1 MSLRSLIAITEKTKT
16 QPWRPDRMLTEE
28 EFRMVRYAT
37 RSWLLQ
43 ERVPLSFVQA
53 RIYLHEEKPETLEE
67 IAEKFDLPLDKVTE
81 AEAFIRRKVEDAE
94 EKRDV
99 FFGHTPIY
107 PTDEVPEG
115 HNTWG
120 SIKSS

>member
-1 MSLRSLIAITEKTKT
+1 MKERNRIK
-16 QPWRPDRMLTEE
+16 PWQHGEILTNE

-67 IAEKFDLPLDKVTE
+67 IAEKFNLPINKVKE
-81 AEAFIRRKVEDAE
+81 AEPVIRKKVEEAE
-94 EKRDV
+94 KERDV
-99 FFGHTPIY
+99 FFGHTPIF
-107 PTDEVPEG
+107 PEE
-115 HNTWG
+115 
-120 SIKSS
+120 

>member
-1 MSLRSLIAITEKTKT
+1 MKMRNRIK
-16 QPWRPDRMLTEE
+16 PWQHGEILTDE

-67 IAEKFDLPLDKVTE
+67 IAEKFNLPIDRVRE
-81 AEAFIRRKVEDAE
+81 AEPIIKKKVKDAE
-94 EKRDV
+94 KERDI
-99 FFGHTPIY
+99 FFDHGPIY
-107 PTDEVPEG
+107 PKE
-115 HNTWG
+115 
-120 SIKSS
+120 

>member
-1 MSLRSLIAITEKTKT
+1 MKERNRIK
-16 QPWRPDRMLTEE
+16 PWQHGEILTNE

-67 IAEKFDLPLDKVTE
+67 IAEMFNLPINKVKE
-81 AEAFIRRKVEDAE
+81 AEPVIRKKVEEAE
-94 EKRDV
+94 KERDV
-99 FFGHTPIY
+99 FFGHTPIF
-107 PTDEVPEG
+107 PEE
-115 HNTWG
+115 
-120 SIKSS
+120 

>member
-1 MSLRSLIAITEKTKT
+1 MKMRNRIK
-16 QPWRPDRMLTEE
+16 PWQHGEILTDE

-67 IAEKFDLPLDKVTE
+67 IAEKFNLPIDRGIRHRTRNLSLPL
-81 AEAFIRRKVEDAE
+81 
-94 EKRDV
+94 
-99 FFGHTPIY
+99 H
-107 PTDEVPEG
+107 
-115 HNTWG
+115 W
-120 SIKSS
+120 S

>member
-1 MSLRSLIAITEKTKT
+1 MKERNRIK
-16 QPWRPDRMLTEE
+16 PWQHGEILTNE

-67 IAEKFDLPLDKVTE
+67 IAEMFNLPINKVKE
-81 AEAFIRRKVEDAE
+81 AEPIIRKKVEDAE
-94 EKRDV
+94 KERDI
-99 FFGHTPIY
+99 FFGHSPIF
-107 PTDEVPEG
+107 PER
-115 HNTWG
+115 
-120 SIKSS
+120 

>member
-1 MSLRSLIAITEKTKT
+1 MKERNRIK
-16 QPWRPDRMLTEE
+16 PWQHGDILTNE

-67 IAEKFDLPLDKVTE
+67 IAEMFNLPINKVKE
-81 AEAFIRRKVEDAE
+81 AEPIIRKKVEDAE
-94 EKRDV
+94 KERDI
-99 FFGHTPIY
+99 FFGHSPIF
-107 PTDEVPEG
+107 PER
-115 HNTWG
+115 
-120 SIKSS
+120 

>member
-1 MSLRSLIAITEKTKT
+1 MKERSRIK
-16 QPWRPDRMLTEE
+16 PWQHGGILTDE

-67 IAEKFDLPLDKVTE
+67 IAEKFNLPIDRVKE
-81 AEAFIRRKVEDAE
+81 AEPIIRKKVEDAE
-94 EKRDV
+94 KERDI
-99 FFGHTPIY
+99 FFGHSPIF
-107 PTDEVPEG
+107 PER
-115 HNTWG
+115 
-120 SIKSS
+120 

>member
-1 MSLRSLIAITEKTKT
+1 MKMRNRIK
-16 QPWRPDRMLTEE
+16 PWQHGEILTDE

-67 IAEKFDLPLDKVTE
+67 IAEKFNLPIDKVRE
-81 AEAFIRRKVEDAE
+81 AEPIIKKKVKDAE
-94 EKRDV
+94 KERDI
-99 FFGHTPIY
+99 FFDHSPIY
-107 PTDEVPEG
+107 PKE
-115 HNTWG
+115 
-120 SIKSS
+120 

>member
-1 MSLRSLIAITEKTKT
+1 MKERNRIK
-16 QPWRPDRMLTEE
+16 PWQHGEILTNE

-67 IAEKFDLPLDKVTE
+67 IAEMFNLPINKVKE
-81 AEAFIRRKVEDAE
+81 AESIIRKKVEDAE
-94 EKRDV
+94 KERDI
-99 FFGHTPIY
+99 FFGHSPIF
-107 PTDEVPEG
+107 PEG
-115 HNTWG
+115 
-120 SIKSS
+120 

>member
-1 MSLRSLIAITEKTKT
+1 MRNRIK
-16 QPWRPDRMLTEE
+16 PWQHGEILTDE

-67 IAEKFDLPLDKVTE
+67 IAEKFNLPIDKVRE
-81 AEAFIRRKVEDAE
+81 AEPIIKKKVKDAE
-94 EKRDV
+94 KERDI
-99 FFGHTPIY
+99 FFDHSPIY
-107 PTDEVPEG
+107 PKE
-115 HNTWG
+115 
-120 SIKSS
+120 

>member
-1 MSLRSLIAITEKTKT
+1 MKERNRIK
-16 QPWRPDRMLTEE
+16 PWQHGEILTDE

-67 IAEKFDLPLDKVTE
+67 IAEKFNLPIDRVKE
-81 AEAFIRRKVEDAE
+81 AEPIIRKKVEDAE
-94 EKRDV
+94 KERDI
-99 FFGHTPIY
+99 FFGHSPIF
-107 PTDEVPEG
+107 PER
-115 HNTWG
+115 
-120 SIKSS
+120 